1 MRSPIFQNKNHRSAI
16 TWERYRIEYI
26 FDIVAKNVIHDRKDI
41 ASLKAIIDNLCLE
54 GKSVLEVGC
63 GTGDNLIYCIER
75 GAEYGE
81 GFDISGESINKAK
94 EKSLTI
100 KNINFHKNSIEEY
113 QAKRNFN
120 VIIAWGVFEYFDNP
134 LAALKEMCNWIK
146 VNGILILLIS
156 RATFLKKIS
165 FIFRNFLSKFPLNAM
180 LPIAKCLAILLSL
193 FSGVLK
199 KRLYIGESGTYSLEQ
214 TILEGL
220 MIPRYNI
227 FNPNIFTNYLFKNRF
242 SIKNYNGVTPSM
254 VCIIANKKD

>member
-1 MRSPIFQNKNHRSAI
+1 MRNLNLNNKNHRTAI
-16 TWERYRIEYI
+16 IWERRRVEFI
-26 FDIVAKNVIHDRKDI
+26 FDMVAKNVIPAIKDI
-41 ASLKAIIDNLCLE
+41 ASLKAIIDNLSLE

-63 GTGDNLIYCIER
+63 GTGDNLIYCMQR

-81 GFDISGESINKAK
+81 GFDISGESINRAK
-94 EKSLTI
+94 EKALTI
-100 KNINFHKNSIEEY
+100 KNINFHKNSVEEY
-113 QAKRNFN
+113 QEKRKFE

-134 LAALKEMCNWIK
+134 LTSLKKICKWIK
-146 VNGILILLIS
+146 VNGLLILLIS
-156 RATFLKKIS
+156 RPTFFKKIS
-165 FIFRNFLSKFPLNAM
+165 FIFRAFLSKLPLNAM